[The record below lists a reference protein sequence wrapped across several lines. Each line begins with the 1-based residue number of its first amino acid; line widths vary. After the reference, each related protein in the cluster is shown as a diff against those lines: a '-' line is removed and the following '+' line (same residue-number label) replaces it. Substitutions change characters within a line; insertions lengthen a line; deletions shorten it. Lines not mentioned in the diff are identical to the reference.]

1 MSMFSSLRVDF
12 KSFWKALG
20 PRLGRFGG
28 QNGVQERWN
37 PWRKTIFFSLWSF
50 LCPKFGF
57 SLIWEGLGKVLGV
70 FGEDFG
76 GFGGRFLEVLK
87 NTSLVFGNGSSHAF
101 QNNHAAKMIKQEQV
115 APLEACV
122 ASLRAVLIYNLSTF
136 WSFRDTMFLYSIFY
150 WNWGLWLP

>member
-1 MSMFSSLRVDF
+1 MESLAEDDLF
-12 KSFWKALG
+12 FALVIFVSQI
-20 PRLGRFGG
+20 RIFTNLGRFG
-28 QNGVQERWN
+28 E
-37 PWRKTIFFSLWSF
+37 
-50 LCPKFGF
+50 GF
-57 SLIWEGLGKVLGV
+57 GKVLGV

-101 QNNHAAKMIKQEQV
+101 QNNHAAKMIKQEQI

-136 WSFRDTMFLYSIFY
+136 
-150 WNWGLWLP
+150 